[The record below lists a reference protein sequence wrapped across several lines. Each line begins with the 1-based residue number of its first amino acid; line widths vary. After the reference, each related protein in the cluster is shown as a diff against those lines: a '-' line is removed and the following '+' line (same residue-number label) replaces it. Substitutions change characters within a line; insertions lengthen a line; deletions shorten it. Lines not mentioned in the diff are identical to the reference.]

1 MNIVIYGRE
10 IRTYYL
16 FGKRNIDDIELSR
29 LDAQSILLKST
40 RLTRYVDN
48 EEIRKW
54 LRFEMQGYS
63 SKDEVSLRYM
73 SKTRRWT
80 DKEKGEGY
88 WVPLAQIVA
97 MKESSDIKLKG
108 LSIPNTDIPVIA
120 SNASSNMNITANNIA
135 KYEGIKSTIL
145 SLIHDF
151 ATSVYYERVFDGL
164 AESIFDSYKKEVDLL
179 IAENTGDVLEKIPYV
194 INSLSNEEPESISQA
209 LNTCRRIIDAFAD
222 NIFPATDDTI
232 EVDGNSVSLK
242 KDKVKNRLT
251 TYVSQNCDS
260 TSRVKKIRD
269 NLSNLYDRV
278 SSGVHNDIDC
288 EEAKSLFFNTYL
300 ILGEILTLKK

>member
-1 MNIVIYGRE
+1 MEGKSEHIISLAKE
-10 IRTYYL
+10 I
-16 FGKRNIDDIELSR
+16 IDDIELSR

-48 EEIRKW
+48 EEVRKW

-63 SKDEVSLRYM
+63 SNDDISLKYM

-97 MKESSDIKLKG
+97 MKETFDIKLRG
-108 LSIPNTDIPVIA
+108 LSIPNTDIPIIS
-120 SNASSNMNITANNIA
+120 SNATSNMNFTASKIA
-135 KYEGIKSTIL
+135 IFEGIKSTVL

-151 ATSVYYERVFDGL
+151 ATTVYYERVFDGL
-164 AESIFDSYKKEVDLL
+164 AESLFDSYKKNVDLL
-179 IAENTGDVLEKIPYV
+179 IATYTGDILERIPFV
-194 INSLSNEEPESISQA
+194 ISGLSNGETESISQA

-222 NIFPATDDTI
+222 NIFPATDTPI
-232 EVDGNSVSLK
+232 EMDGNIISLK
-242 KDKVKNRLT
+242 KDKVKNRLI

-260 TSRVKKIRD
+260 KSRIKKIKD

-278 SSGVHNDIDC
+278 SAGIHNDIDS

-300 ILGEILTLKK
+300 ILGEILTLKKS